1 MSTELHEIEMLR
13 GKLQIKQFAGPQNV
27 GPMLQLTQGVAG
39 SIIGKPGDLGAIQ
52 LTLGETAE
60 LVPKLVAWIRDESR
74 RRAEL
79 LRKKI
84 AEDKALERTVFS
96 EVAKCEKFISEFE
109 IPAFCISQ
117 LSRVYLS

>member
-13 GKLQIKQFAGPQNV
+13 GKLQITQFAGPQNV

-52 LTLGETAE
+52 LTLDETAE
-60 LVPKLVAWIRDESR
+60 LVPKLVAWMRDESR

-84 AEDKALERTVFS
+84 AEDKALERTVFN
-96 EVAKCEKFISEFE
+96 EVAKCEKFIAEFE
-109 IPAFCISQ
+109 IPAFCVSQ